1 MEAIVNFIREL
12 GRGDFIDYIQLLV
25 TAIGI
30 IISALAVYYAVK
42 VPKTI
47 AKEQNK
53 IALFE
58 KRFETYTELNKT
70 FYYRVVTEV
79 ALGNYILKRKI
90 KRPYMDESE
99 WYKEFRLK
107 KSVLQKASFLFN
119 KPISERLNE
128 ISVLLE
134 NYYDNE
140 IVLGEGIDNFTESDF
155 DEYTKLRIDLTEW
168 KKDTVSELEKISNR
182 YPSMT
187 VAYKNKKQEY
197 NVYSLDMKQM
207 QVAKQISNLLDEV
220 FEEIALEMSVY
231 N

>member
-1 MEAIVNFIREL
+1 MEAIVNFIRDL
-12 GRGDFIDYIQLLV
+12 GKDDFIDYIQLLV

-58 KRFETYTELNKT
+58 KRLEAYTELNKN
-70 FYYRVVTEV
+70 FSYGVVTEV
-79 ALGNYILKRKI
+79 SFGNCILKHKI
-90 KRPYMDESE
+90 NKPIMDESD
-99 WYKEFRLK
+99 WYKEFKFK

-119 KPISERLNE
+119 KPISEKLNE
-128 ISVLLE
+128 IIVLLE
-134 NYYDNE
+134 DYYDNE
-140 IVLGEGIDNFTESDF
+140 MVLEEGINAFSESDL
-155 DEYTKLRIDLTEW
+155 DKYIKLRIDLIDW
-168 KKDTVSELEKISNR
+168 KKDTASELEKISNR

-187 VAYKNKKQEY
+187 AAYKNKKQEY

-207 QVAKQISNLLDEV
+207 QVAKQISNLLDEM
-220 FEEIALEMSVY
+220 FEEIAFEMSVY

>member
-1 MEAIVNFIREL
+1 MEAIVNFIRDL
-12 GRGDFIDYIQLLV
+12 GKDDFIDYIQLLV

-79 ALGNYILKRKI
+79 ALGNYILKKETQ
-90 KRPYMDESE
+90 RPYMDESE

-119 KPISERLNE
+119 KPISEKLNE
-128 ISVLLE
+128 IIVLLE

-140 IVLGEGIDNFTESDF
+140 IVLGEGIDNLTESDF

-182 YPSMT
+182 YPSMIAT
-187 VAYKNKKQEY
+187 YKNKKKEY
-197 NVYSLDMKQM
+197 NIYSLDMKQL
-207 QVAKQISNLLDEV
+207 QVAKQISNMLDEV
-220 FEEIALEMSVY
+220 FDEIAFEMSVY